1 VSPPRRR
8 SRWPPGVGFPMFTPM
23 PPLDRHCL
31 SCGKNVLSIATRCP
45 ACGADLPPPP
55 THRPTPRRSVH
66 PIFLVAG
73 AAILLVVGLSALA
86 LARKAFG
93 DKEVATAPM
102 PTADP
107 SGPLDTASA
116 AASPLVPDS
125 APTPAAVIRVA
136 QTWTKVR
143 SRRSVH
149 ADVVAI
155 LLPGDTVLA
164 DSLKGGWWR
173 VSLDGRVLGYSW
185 DRTLIGK

>member
-1 VSPPRRR
+1 
-8 SRWPPGVGFPMFTPM
+8 M

-31 SCGKNVLSIATRCP
+31 SCGKTVLSIATRCP
-45 ACGADLPPPP
+45 ACGADLPSPPA
-55 THRPTPRRSVH
+55 HRPTPRRSVH
-66 PIFLVAG
+66 PIFLVAA

-86 LARKAFG
+86 LARKAFE
-93 DKEVATAPM
+93 DKEVAAAPM
-102 PTADP
+102 PPADT

-116 AASPLVPDS
+116 AATSTVSDS
-125 APTPAAVIRVA
+125 TPTAGAVTRVA

-149 ADVVAI
+149 ADVIAI

-173 VSLDGRVLGYSW
+173 VSLDGRVVGYSW
-185 DRTLIGK
+185 DRTLIGD